1 MYKIAENLV
10 MYFVLSKILRYVF
23 SPVLWIAILI
33 IVAFCT
39 KDSRGKKRLLIIS
52 GILFL
57 FFTNTFIADECM
69 RLWEIP
75 AVRQNELNAPYD
87 VGILLTGM
95 CTYDKTYDRV
105 NFNRSSDRLLQTI
118 DLYQKGIIKHIF
130 IAGGSGELRQPDFQE
145 ARILYDFLVQ
155 SGIPA
160 ADVAYEI
167 NSRNT
172 AENAIESALVLK
184 PQYSDSTYLLITSGY
199 HLRRAAACFRKQ
211 GFDVDLYSTD
221 RFTGKRKFH
230 VEYLLLPRNEALNRW
245 EVLLRETNGMVV
257 YKLKGYV

>member
-1 MYKIAENLV
+1 

-33 IVAFCT
+33 IAALLMKNV
-39 KDSRGKKRLLIIS
+39 RHKKRLWIIA
-52 GILFL
+52 GVMFL

-75 AVRQNELNAPYD
+75 AVQQNELNAPYD

-95 CTYDKTYDRV
+95 CTYDETYNRI
-105 NFNRSSDRLLQTI
+105 NFNRSSDRLLQTM
-118 DLYQKGIIKHIF
+118 DLYHKGIIKHIF
-130 IAGGSGELRQPDFQE
+130 ISGGSGELRQPDFQE
-145 ARILYDFLVQ
+145 AQILYDFLVQ

-167 NSRNT
+167 KSRNT
-172 AENAIESALVLK
+172 AENAIESAQVLK
-184 PQYSDSTYLLITSGY
+184 PETSDSTYLLITSGY

-221 RFTGKRKFH
+221 RFTGKRKYH
-230 VEYLLLPRNEALNRW
+230 VEYLLLPQPEALNRW
-245 EVLLRETNGMVV
+245 EILLIETNGMLM

>member
-1 MYKIAENLV
+1 
-10 MYFVLSKILRYVF
+10 MYFVLSKLLRHLF

-33 IVAFCT
+33 IAALLMKNT
-39 KDSRGKKRLLIIS
+39 KPRKRLWMIA

-57 FFTNTFIADECM
+57 FFTNTFVADEFM
-69 RLWEIP
+69 RMWEIP
-75 AVRQNELNAPYD
+75 AVQHHELNAPYD

-95 CTYDKTYDRV
+95 CSYDETFDRI
-105 NFNRSSDRLLQTI
+105 NFNRSSDRLLQTM
-118 DLYQKGIIKHIF
+118 DLYHKGIIKKIF
-130 IAGGSGELRQPDFQE
+130 ITGGSGELRRPDFQE

-167 NSRNT
+167 ISRNT
-172 AENAIESALVLK
+172 AENAIESARALQPEK
-184 PQYSDSTYLLITSGY
+184 TDSTYLLITSGY

-211 GFDVDLYSTD
+211 GFFVDLYSTD
-221 RFTGKRKFH
+221 RFTGTRKFH
-230 VEYLLLPRNEALNRW
+230 LEYMLLPRPEALQRW
-245 EVLLRETNGMVV
+245 EILLLETNGMLM